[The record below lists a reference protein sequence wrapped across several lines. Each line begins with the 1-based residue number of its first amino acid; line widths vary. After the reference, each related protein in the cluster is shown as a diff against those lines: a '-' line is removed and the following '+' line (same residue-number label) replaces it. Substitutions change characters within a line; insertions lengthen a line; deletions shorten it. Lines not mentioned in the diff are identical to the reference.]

1 MIKMGFYDLTKP
13 ERQKIVKKIEDEI
26 QKAILDLD
34 FKLDNND
41 KKFIPVTILNYTS
54 DSDTYIRKNAYMSIA
69 RTYNTYTNLRK
80 TILELLD
87 LMLENSDERVR
98 QTSVYA
104 LGEIGKKDADSII
117 KPFERALK
125 DKHHLVRN
133 GVIGAMK
140 QMGQKNP
147 EPTIEFAKKHLHDD
161 NPQIR
166 REIIHGIEL
175 RGRTYPEDVLPLL
188 EELQNEEIR
197 TVRNMII
204 HVLGQISYKNGCLEK
219 VVENLESWKNREL
232 VQDASKEILKVHS
245 RYKFAARSP
254 EYAEDYLKKHL
265 NDI

>member
-1 MIKMGFYDLTKP
+1 
-13 ERQKIVKKIEDEI
+13 
-26 QKAILDLD
+26 
-34 FKLDNND
+34 
-41 KKFIPVTILNYTS
+41 
-54 DSDTYIRKNAYMSIA
+54 MSIA
-69 RTYNTYTNLRK
+69 RIYNGYTNLK
-80 TILELLD
+80 ETILDLLD

-98 QTSVYA
+98 QTSVPA
-104 LGEIGKKDADSII
+104 LGEIGKKDAESII

-133 GVIGAMK
+133 GVTGAMK

-147 EPTIEFAKKHLHDD
+147 EPTFEFTKKHLNDD

-175 RGRTYPEDVLPLL
+175 RGRTHPEEVLPLL
-188 EELQNEEIR
+188 EELQNEEVI

-219 VVENLESWKNREL
+219 VVENLKSWKNREL
-232 VQDASKEILKVHS
+232 ILDAFKEILKVHS

-254 EYAEDYLKKHL
+254 EEAEDYIKKTFKRYL
-265 NDI
+265 ITKN

>member
-1 MIKMGFYDLTKP
+1 MIKMGFYDLTKS
-13 ERQKIVKKIEDEI
+13 ERQKIVKKTEEEI
-26 QKAILDLD
+26 LKAILGLNL
-34 FKLDNND
+34 KLDNE
-41 KKFIPVTILNYTS
+41 KKFIPETILNYAS
-54 DSDTYIRKNAYMSIA
+54 DNDTYIRKNAYMSIA
-69 RTYNTYTNLRK
+69 RIFDGHTNLRE

-98 QTSVYA
+98 QTSVYT
-104 LGEIGKKDADSII
+104 LGEIGKKDAHRTI

-147 EPTIEFAKKHLHDD
+147 GPTFEFAKKHLNDD

-175 RGRTYPEDVLPLL
+175 RGRTYPEEVLPLL
-188 EELQNEEIR
+188 EELQYEEIT

-204 HVLGQISYKNGCLEK
+204 HVIGQISYKNGCLEK
-219 VVENLESWKNREL
+219 VVENLKLEK
-232 VQDASKEILKVHS
+232 
-245 RYKFAARSP
+245 
-254 EYAEDYLKKHL
+254 
-265 NDI
+265 